1 MVLSGGVGSRLWP
14 VSSKVHPK
22 PFLVLEDGQSLL
34 QKTFLRAA
42 NLEIVT
48 DIITVANSDFF
59 SKTQDEYRKV
69 EHLVK
74 KSIISRFI
82 LEPFGKNTAAAIAS
96 AALQIEEY
104 YGPDEIM
111 LVLPA
116 DHLILDDGQFE
127 ESVIK
132 AQELALKGKLV
143 TFGIQPDGPETG
155 YGYIEYNGNQVERF
169 IEKPSLELAKEYLQK
184 GNFLWNSGI
193 FCFSAGSIL
202 QEMALYCPLIL
213 NNVRCSIYLSN
224 NIGYKNIE
232 LNYFAFSL
240 VPKESIDYAV
250 MEKSD
255 RIVVIPCDIG
265 WKDIGTWDSLSKL
278 SPADADG
285 NRIKGNAILHD
296 VSNCYIENN
305 GQLVGVVGVQN
316 LAIISTKN
324 GLLVTNKENS
334 EIVRKIYSQ
343 LHDNTKDIQEFPW
356 GKVQMIQNN
365 QLTIISHVEIN
376 PGATAEIIKNFQYSA
391 NWIVTHG
398 LAQFLINNL
407 QTVLSV
413 NESKYI
419 PQGGVVSIANIGSE
433 PLIIITVQLDDYL
446 VKKDILAPNINL

>member
-1 MVLSGGVGSRLWP
+1 
-14 VSSKVHPK
+14 
-22 PFLVLEDGQSLL
+22 
-34 QKTFLRAA
+34 
-42 NLEIVT
+42 
-48 DIITVANSDFF
+48 
-59 SKTQDEYRKV
+59 
-69 EHLVK
+69 
-74 KSIISRFI
+74 
-82 LEPFGKNTAAAIAS
+82 
-96 AALQIEEY
+96 
-104 YGPDEIM
+104 
-111 LVLPA
+111 
-116 DHLILDDGQFE
+116 LDQGRFE
-127 ESVIK
+127 EAVIK
-132 AQELALKGKLV
+132 AQKLALKGELV

-155 YGYIEYNGNQVERF
+155 YGYMEYNGNQVERF
-169 IEKPSLELAKEYLQK
+169 IEKPSLELAQEYLQK
-184 GNFLWNSGI
+184 GNFLWNSGM

-202 QEMALYCPLIL
+202 QEMELYCPLIL

-224 NIGYKNIE
+224 NIGHKNIE

-255 RIVVIPCDIG
+255 RIVVVPCDIG

-334 EIVRKIYSQ
+334 EAVRNIYSQ

-356 GKVQMIQNN
+356 GKVQMIQKN

-376 PGATAEIIKNFQYSA
+376 PGATAEIVKNFQYAA

-419 PQGGVVSIANIGSE
+419 PQGGVVSIANIGNE

-446 VKKDILAPNINL
+446 VKKDIVVPNRN